1 MTGLMLATLRPRLSA
16 RLTAVLHESPVPR
29 IYPKRCSSQTL
40 PAQFIPCGMAHTTK
54 LYPVRKD
61 FDAVSEYQYY
71 EFQAIDRPLDEADK
85 EALGRL
91 SSRATITSTTFTNE
105 YQWGDF
111 RGDPRKMME
120 RWFDL
125 HLYLANWGTRRLMIR
140 LPKRLIDQSRLDDF
154 VTEVDE
160 VEVYG
165 SGENLIVDISFN
177 SEESG
182 YDYEYQEDGSE
193 WLGSLAP
200 LRSDLL
206 SGDLRLFY
214 ILWLTAVERGLLAD
228 HCEEPLPGI
237 GPLSTPLTAFAE
249 FFGIDQDL
257 VRAAAASPT
266 TGDRSFSLAEA
277 SRIVIESIPED
288 GKTALLLRLANGD
301 PHVGAEI
308 RNQIRAA
315 WEDTEGQR
323 RTVAEIRKG
332 ASAVREKRKAET
344 ARRKEAE
351 RLRKEQEAGRAQ
363 RARLE
368 SMKRRGARVWGEVER
383 EIGYTNPSSY
393 DRAVGLLVDL
403 RALAR
408 ENGSEVAFAK
418 QVESIRERHARKRA
432 FIQRLDAQRIG
443 LG

>member
-1 MTGLMLATLRPRLSA
+1 M
-16 RLTAVLHESPVPR
+16 
-29 IYPKRCSSQTL
+29 
-40 PAQFIPCGMAHTTK
+40 
-54 LYPVRKD
+54 
-61 FDAVSEYQYY
+61 SEYQYY

-85 EALGRL
+85 EALSRL

-105 YQWGDF
+105 YHWGDF

-154 VTEVDE
+154 VAEVDE

-165 SGENLIVDISFN
+165 TGENLIVDIAFN

-182 YDYEYQEDGSE
+182 YHYEDEDGSG

-214 ILWLTAVERGLLAD
+214 LLWLTAVERGLLAD

-237 GPLSTPLTAFAE
+237 GPFSTPLTAFAE
-249 FFGIDQDL
+249 FFGIDRDL
-257 VRAAAASPT
+257 LRAAAVSSA
-266 TGDRSFSLAEA
+266 TGDRSFSFAEA
-277 SRIVIESIPED
+277 SRTVIESIPDD

-308 RNQIRAA
+308 RSQIRAA
-315 WEDTEGQR
+315 WEDAERPR
-323 RTVAEIRKG
+323 RTVSEIRKR
-332 ASAVREKRKAET
+332 ASAVREERKAET

-351 RLRKEQEAGRAQ
+351 RLRKEQEAARAQ

-368 SMKRRGARVWGEVER
+368 SMKRRGTRVWGEVER

-393 DRAVGLLVDL
+393 DRAVALLVDL
-403 RALAR
+403 RVLAR

-418 QVESIRERHARKRA
+418 QVASIRERHGRKKA
-432 FIQRLDAQRIG
+432 FIKRLDAQRIG